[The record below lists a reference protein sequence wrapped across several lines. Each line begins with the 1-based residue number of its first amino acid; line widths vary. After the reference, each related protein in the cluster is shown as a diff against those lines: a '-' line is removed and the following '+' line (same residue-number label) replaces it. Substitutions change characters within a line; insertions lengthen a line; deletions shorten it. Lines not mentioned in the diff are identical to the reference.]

1 MLNYNEIKRGKVIV
15 INDEPYKVLTSN
27 ISKKNRNKPHNQT
40 KIKSIA
46 SGKTLEKTFHA
57 SDKVDEAVLERKE
70 IKYLYIKNTE
80 VWFCIADNPKER
92 FFLEL
97 SEVENQ
103 IQFLKQN
110 DIVTGL
116 YFNDELIDLSIP
128 PKVAL
133 KVKEA
138 PEAVKGNTATGA
150 TKKIVLE
157 NGLEIQAPLFVETGD
172 IVFVNTENKEYSER
186 KKD

>member
-15 INDEPYKVLTSN
+15 LNDEPYRVLTSN

-57 SDKVDEAVLERKE
+57 SDKVNEAVLERQD
-70 IKYLYIKNTE
+70 IKYLYIKKNE
-80 VWFCIADNPKER
+80 VWFCVADNPKDR

-97 SEVENQ
+97 EDVQDQ

-116 YFNDELIDLSIP
+116 YFNEKLIDLSIP

-138 PEAVKGNTATGA
+138 PGAVKGNTATGA

-157 NGLEIQAPLFVETGD
+157 NGLEIQAPLFVEEGD
-172 IVFVNTENKEYSER
+172 TVFVNTETATYSER
-186 KKD
+186 KKE